1 MSKKEGRIYM
11 CDPEKNT
18 VCEKTSCY
26 INGGFCRR
34 TRHQEFAKDFAES
47 IKEEDMNK
55 HWEDWSDELC
65 GRLAKQMGEND
76 CSEFL
81 MEAKAVNSDSCNGD
95 SCPIIF
101 EEDEGG
107 SKETEKTEGY

>member
-26 INGGFCRR
+26 INGGPCRR
-34 TRHQEFAKDFAES
+34 TRRAEFAKDFAEALN
-47 IKEEDMNK
+47 EEK
-55 HWEDWSDELC
+55 HEGCDE
-65 GRLAKQMGEND
+65 
-76 CSEFL
+76 
-81 MEAKAVNSDSCNGD
+81 D

-101 EEDEGG
+101 EEDGDG

>member
-18 VCEKTSCY
+18 ECSKRACY
-26 INGGFCRR
+26 INGGGCRR
-34 TRHQEFAKDFAES
+34 TRHPEYAIEVT
-47 IKEEDMNK
+47 EEHMND
-55 HWEDWSDELC
+55 HWDKWADEMTE
-65 GRLAKQMGEND
+65 RLTKIVGEND

-101 EEDEGG
+101 EEDED
-107 SKETEKTEGY
+107 EDR